1 FSQTNTCGS
10 AIASKGSCSVD
21 VTFTPTARGTRSG
34 LLQIVTNDAGSPQ
47 SIMLSGKGLMPAVLL
62 SVTTLNFITQQVGTT
77 SSSETVNLS
86 NTGDGPLTI
95 TNVAITGDFSEDNTC
110 GSSVAPG
117 GTCSFAVKFA
127 PTASGN
133 RTGTLSITDNAT
145 GSPHAV
151 ALAGSAS

>member
-1 FSQTNTCGS
+1 
-10 AIASKGSCSVD
+10 
-21 VTFTPTARGTRSG
+21 
-34 LLQIVTNDAGSPQ
+34 
-47 SIMLSGKGLMPAVLL
+47 
-62 SVTTLNFITQQVGTT
+62 

-151 ALAGSAS
+151 ALAGSASDFGLAAASGGSTSTTVTAGASAMYNLELISQNGFNGAVAVSCMGAPSESTCAVSQATITPN